1 MKKVFTMCL
10 AGAATLLC
18 ASSVFAAQILEV
30 EVDKSRMLTLP
41 AQPGAIVIG
50 NPSIADVSTN
60 GDKLFVHGRTFG
72 ETNLMILDIEGNTI
86 LEYNLVTRHVSE
98 TAVAIYK
105 GSNFGGVSRESYSC
119 YPLCESEMQA
129 GDNPLYFN
137 NILSAARGKTD
148 FATGS
153 DTADAK
159 APTAPQ

>member
-18 ASSVFAAQILEV
+18 ASSVFAAQMLEV

-60 GDKLFVHGRTFG
+60 GDKLFIHGRTFG
-72 ETNLMILDIEGNTI
+72 ETNLMILDVEGNTI
-86 LEYNLVTRHVSE
+86 LEYNLVTRHVTE
-98 TAVAIYK
+98 TAVAVYK
-105 GSNFGGVSRESYSC
+105 GSTFGDVSRESYTC
-119 YPLCESEMQA
+119 YPLCESQIQV
-129 GDNPLYFN
+129 GDNQLYFN
-137 NILSAARGKTD
+137 NMLLSASGKTE

-153 DTADAK
+153 DTSEAK
-159 APTAPQ
+159 APPAPQ